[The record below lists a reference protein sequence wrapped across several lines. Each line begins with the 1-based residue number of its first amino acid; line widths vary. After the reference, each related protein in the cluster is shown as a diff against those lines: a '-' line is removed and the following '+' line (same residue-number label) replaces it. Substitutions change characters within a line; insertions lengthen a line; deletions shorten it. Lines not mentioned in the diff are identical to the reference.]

1 MVLGLV
7 GMNISNRLII
17 RKKMYNRVDNDV
29 DMKIIN
35 TAELPQASRMICCL
49 FINRYIQST
58 ESRRNE
64 GS

>member
-1 MVLGLV
+1 
-7 GMNISNRLII
+7 MNIRNRLII

-35 TAELPQASRMICCL
+35 TAELPQASRMIDCR